1 MAFSA
6 DMTVYEENR
15 KESTWKLLELK
26 SELKKSEFSKTT
38 KSIVSFTISTKVEEK
53 NFKYSFINNG
63 KYQKNIKYFRINWTK
78 YIQSL

>member
-26 SELKKSEFSKTT
+26 SEFKKSEFSKTT
-38 KSIVSFTISTKVEEK
+38 KSIVSFTISTKAEEK
-53 NFKYSFINNG
+53 NFKNSFINNG
-63 KYQKNIKYFRINWTK
+63 KYQKTLNT
-78 YIQSL
+78 SG

>member
-6 DMTVYEENR
+6 DMIVYEENC

-26 SELKKSEFSKTT
+26 SEFKKSEFSKTT

-53 NFKYSFINNG
+53 NFKHSFINNG
-63 KYQKNIKYFRINWTK
+63 KYQKTLNT
-78 YIQSL
+78 SG